1 MRMMTSFTTIGLQM
15 EFPMRVMMKCM
26 NLSQPMKNVGKVRWT
41 VSQDFTRLY
50 LKILFFLVRAVTR
63 RPNFLKNL
71 LTKEKKYCIIKLQ
84 KERVKNMKKFFRIE
98 ENYKFEW
105 NDLRCFVT
113 VINVMLIIIYGLSIS
128 WFGLF
133 VAAVGVVKDLTTDRK
148 VNGLLMHLANIVL
161 NVYFLLMFYK
171 II

>member
-1 MRMMTSFTTIGLQM
+1 
-15 EFPMRVMMKCM
+15 
-26 NLSQPMKNVGKVRWT
+26 
-41 VSQDFTRLY
+41 
-50 LKILFFLVRAVTR
+50 
-63 RPNFLKNL
+63 
-71 LTKEKKYCIIKLQ
+71 
-84 KERVKNMKKFFRIE
+84 MKKFFRIE

-105 NDLRCFVT
+105 NDLRCFVA